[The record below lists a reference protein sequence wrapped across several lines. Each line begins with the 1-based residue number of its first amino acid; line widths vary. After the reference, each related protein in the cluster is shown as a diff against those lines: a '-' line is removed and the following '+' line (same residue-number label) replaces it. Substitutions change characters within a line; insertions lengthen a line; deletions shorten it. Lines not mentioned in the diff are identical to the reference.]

1 VAKYNQKGDIDMSR
15 RMVLTSMGAVLIM
28 CLALVMVVSSTKGK
42 EITTRVQGFPFV
54 QIGKTYHNG
63 AYGFHVIQD
72 VGNGWVVAKS
82 TMGDT
87 MFVNLNQTTML
98 FPKD

>member
-1 VAKYNQKGDIDMSR
+1 MSR

-28 CLALVMVVSSTKGK
+28 CLALVVVVSSTKGK
-42 EITTRVQGFPFV
+42 EITRCVQGFPFV

-87 MFVNLNQTTML
+87 MFGNLNQTTML

>member
-1 VAKYNQKGDIDMSR
+1 
-15 RMVLTSMGAVLIM
+15 MVLTSMGAVLIM

-42 EITTRVQGFPFV
+42 EITRRVQGFPFV

-82 TMGDT
+82 TMGNT

>member
-1 VAKYNQKGDIDMSR
+1 MA
-15 RMVLTSMGAVLIM
+15 LTSIGALLIV
-28 CLALVMVVSSTKGK
+28 CLALGVVVSSTKGQ
-42 EITTRVQGFPFV
+42 EATTRVHGFPFV

-63 AYGFHVIQD
+63 TYGFRVIQD
-72 VGNGWVVAKS
+72 VGNGWVAAKS
-82 TMGDT
+82 TIGDT

>member
-1 VAKYNQKGDIDMSR
+1 VAQHTQKGGINMAR
-15 RMVLTSMGAVLIM
+15 RTALTTVGTVLLVCLTLI
-28 CLALVMVVSSTKGK
+28 VVVRSTKGK
-42 EITTRVQGFPFV
+42 ETTMRVHGFPFV

-63 AYGFHVIQD
+63 AYGFHVLQD
-72 VGNGWVVAKS
+72 IGNGWVVAQS

-87 MFVNLNQTTML
+87 LFVNLNQTTML

>member
-1 VAKYNQKGDIDMSR
+1 MSR
-15 RMVLTSMGAVLIM
+15 KTALTSVGVVLIV
-28 CLALVMVVSSTKGK
+28 CLALIVMVRSTKGK
-42 EITTRVQGFPFV
+42 ETTTRVHGFPFV

-63 AYGFHVIQD
+63 AYGFHVLQD
-72 VGNGWVVAKS
+72 VGNGWVVATS

>member
-1 VAKYNQKGDIDMSR
+1 MKRASPF
-15 RMVLTSMGAVLIM
+15 
-28 CLALVMVVSSTKGK
+28 K
-42 EITTRVQGFPFV
+42 ETTTRVHGFPFV

-63 AYGFHVIQD
+63 TYGFHVLQD
-72 VGNGWVVAKS
+72 VGNGWVVATS